1 MPTITAQTV
10 MKTNEAVI
18 WNDIILP
25 LQQRGYWIEPLV
37 QIHDIDL
44 EPVMNQKHDFN
55 GTREYRHGR
64 KF

>member
-1 MPTITAQTV
+1 

-55 GTREYRHGR
+55 GTREYQHGR